1 MFRPSLPTK
10 LLGLAEEAGMVDDTS
25 YRRALLKKLRHVN
38 ELQRLPQLDPAQQA
52 KLATLPQL
60 LAELERRG
68 WLPEPA
74 ATSLVSTKPE
84 PTRDRPTSLERSL
97 GATTSVAALSQAL
110 AHAPRLAGREAAHA
124 VYWLARLL
132 QQERELKDPAPF
144 ASLLSSLSAVAHELG
159 SRELSKAAWALGKLP
174 AALHESKHA
183 AIMIGNRR
191 SCNRSSR
198 AFV

>member
-1 MFRPSLPTK
+1 
-10 LLGLAEEAGMVDDTS
+10 MVDDTS

-60 LAELERRG
+60 LAELEGHG
-68 WLPEPA
+68 WLPDEHT

-110 AHAPRLAGREAAHA
+110 AHAPRLVGREAAHA

>member
-1 MFRPSLPTK
+1 
-10 LLGLAEEAGMVDDTS
+10 MVDDTS
-25 YRRALLKKLRHVN
+25 YRRALLKKLRHIN

-60 LAELERRG
+60 LAELEGHG
-68 WLPEPA
+68 WLPEPEPAA

-132 QQERELKDPAPF
+132 
-144 ASLLSSLSAVAHELG
+144 
-159 SRELSKAAWALGKLP
+159 
-174 AALHESKHA
+174 
-183 AIMIGNRR
+183 
-191 SCNRSSR
+191 
-198 AFV
+198 